1 MKRYSFS
8 LGALL
13 RFVACFAAV
22 LLLSSSVSAQVE
34 LSVQLGFEGKLT
46 PGRYAPIRI
55 EVRNYHDI
63 DAGRLHIVQPV
74 GNEWRGE
81 ATMQQELGFAIQSS
95 GVYESVIPIYD
106 PVNPI
111 IVELLSSAD
120 TVLAS
125 ETIDLRG
132 AMSLTPY
139 PVLDKKIARFDE
151 RAAVIDMDLLP
162 LQWWAFDG
170 VDSLWVASPL
180 PREAWAAISR
190 WVLAGGSLV
199 LLTGTDFYRMD
210 SPTLRE
216 LLPISSPTVALSD
229 FGTNHLTGTLTD
241 GTISMLSD
249 EGFPLLIQASYG
261 AGHVSLVTIQAR
273 SLPVEILKNI
283 GERIAPS
290 RLISLRNSTERILGE
305 QTVSTLKW
313 IFVLAMVVLLF
324 LVICGCSVIGRRDSR
339 LGWSIL
345 LVSIIGLSVSSG
357 FVSNPATYDTDLY
370 TVNTRLYL
378 EAHFGLYTRYS
389 SLYSETSHPYIQ
401 RLNEEIIPVQFLPRT
416 LIGTD
421 SYDFSTFPSHSQLT
435 ILSGQMRHWHAYGAA
450 SSLFDVRLVLGS
462 LVRVSNHFPL
472 DFDAG
477 WIVVDGMVH
486 SIGEVYQ
493 GIHDYSFVPESAAR
507 LAAFV
512 SSAYTSEMMAKLLL
526 IRELKQSFPLTK
538 GVWLIAVADAEHVV
552 SDDIMQKV
560 RDITLAV
567 VRGVEVDREI

>member
-1 MKRYSFS
+1 MISM
-8 LGALL
+8 L
-13 RFVACFAAV
+13 AV
-22 LLLSSSVSAQVE
+22 STLS
-34 LSVQLGFEGKLT
+34 
-46 PGRYAPIRI
+46 
-55 EVRNYHDI
+55 
-63 DAGRLHIVQPV
+63 
-74 GNEWRGE
+74 
-81 ATMQQELGFAIQSS
+81 
-95 GVYESVIPIYD
+95 
-106 PVNPI
+106 
-111 IVELLSSAD
+111 LLSSAD

-151 RAAVIDMDLLP
+151 RAAVIDMDSLP

-210 SPTLRE
+210 SPALRE
-216 LLPISSPTVALSD
+216 LLPLSSPTVALSD

-261 AGHVSLVTIQAR
+261 AGRVSLVTIQAR

-305 QTVSTLKW
+305 QTVSTLRW

-324 LVICGCSVIGRRDSR
+324 LVICGCSVIGRRNSR

-357 FVSNPATYDTDLY
+357 FVSNPATHDTDLY

-378 EAHFGLYTRYS
+378 EAPFGLYVRYS

-462 LVRVSNHFPL
+462 LVRVSNYFPL
-472 DFDAG
+472 DFDA
-477 WIVVDGMVH
+477 
-486 SIGEVYQ
+486 VYQ
-493 GIHDYSFVPESAAR
+493 
-507 LAAFV
+507 
-512 SSAYTSEMMAKLLL
+512 
-526 IRELKQSFPLTK
+526 
-538 GVWLIAVADAEHVV
+538 
-552 SDDIMQKV
+552 
-560 RDITLAV
+560 
-567 VRGVEVDREI
+567 